1 MYVPL
6 EHPRWGAIM
15 GVMTTTQ
22 VNYLDE
28 IVVCYKLQNEEISV
42 DKEDNPYASYLKP
55 LRILPKTEL

>member
-1 MYVPL
+1 
-6 EHPRWGAIM
+6 M

-55 LRILPKTEL
+55 LRILRKTEL